1 MKQCSKCKQEKQ
13 VAEFNKDKARKD
25 GLQNMCRQC
34 KNAYGKQYRQD
45 NPELNQYGKQH
56 YHNNIESYKQY
67 YTNKKLSYNIV
78 YLLPD
83 YNYVGVTD
91 NPTFRMYRHQS
102 KHNRNTSN
110 WVELKRFDTREE
122 ALAYESQ
129 LHSQGYAGGK

>member
-1 MKQCSKCKQEKQ
+1 MFMKQCSKCKQEKQ
-13 VAEFNKDKARKD
+13 VAEFNKDKTRKD
-25 GLQNMCRQC
+25 GLQYICKQCNKNHNKQYSHNNSEYYKYRC
-34 KNAYGKQYRQD
+34 KN
-45 NPELNQYGKQH
+45 NSE
-56 YHNNIESYKQY
+56 Y
-67 YTNKKLSYNIV
+67 YCNLRKSHQLSCHVV

-83 YNYVGVTD
+83 HNYVGITD
-91 NPTFRMYRHQS
+91 NPIYRMNNHRS